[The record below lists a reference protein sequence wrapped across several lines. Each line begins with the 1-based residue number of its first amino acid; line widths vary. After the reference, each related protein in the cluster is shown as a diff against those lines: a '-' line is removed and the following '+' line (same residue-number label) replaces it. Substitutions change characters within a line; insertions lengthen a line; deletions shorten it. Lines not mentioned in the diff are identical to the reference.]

1 VEAGIK
7 RPVAIAIGLAV
18 VAVIGV
24 VLAWSLA
31 PRATPHVPPGLTEVT
46 DAAELPKLMELTH
59 LNILTSTNYLGHRI
73 YTVRATLRNIS
84 NLPIRL
90 VDVKL
95 TFRDTQKPPQ
105 VIQQENHPAF
115 EPKQSPLEPGTE
127 YTFDIPFENPPRA
140 WNYHV
145 PDTEIVR
152 VGY

>member
-1 VEAGIK
+1 MEAGIK

-24 VLAWSLA
+24 LLAWSLA
-31 PRATPHVPPGLTEVT
+31 PRATPNVPPGLTEVT
-46 DAAELPKLMELTH
+46 DLAELPKLMELTH
-59 LNILTSTNYLGHRI
+59 LNILTSANYLGHRI

-84 NLPIRL
+84 NSPIRL

-95 TFRDTQKPPQ
+95 TFRDAQKQ
-105 VIQQENHPAF
+105 VIQQENHSAF
-115 EPKQSPLEPGTE
+115 DPRQSPLEPGTE
-127 YTFDIPFENPPRA
+127 YTFEIPFENPPRA

>member
-1 VEAGIK
+1 MEAGIK

-18 VAVIGV
+18 VAVVGV
-24 VLAWSLA
+24 LLAWSLA
-31 PRATPHVPPGLTEVT
+31 PRATPNVPPGLTEVT
-46 DAAELPKLMELTH
+46 DLAELQKLMDLTH
-59 LNILTSTNYLGHRI
+59 LNILTSSNYLGHRI

-84 NLPIRL
+84 NSPIRL

-95 TFRDTQKPPQ
+95 TFRDSQKQ

-115 EPKQSPLEPGTE
+115 DPRQSPLEPGTE
-127 YTFDIPFENPPRA
+127 YTFEIPFENPPRA
-140 WNYHV
+140 WNYRV